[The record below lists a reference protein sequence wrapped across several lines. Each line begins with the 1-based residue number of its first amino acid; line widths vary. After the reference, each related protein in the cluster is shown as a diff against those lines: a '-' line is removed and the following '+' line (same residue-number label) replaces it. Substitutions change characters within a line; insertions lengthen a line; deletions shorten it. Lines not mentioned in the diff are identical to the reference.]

1 MRRIGSANSFPQ
13 KSQIVPGVRKLK
25 FRAVDS
31 KNMIAMPSFPP
42 VDHFVVSTNGKS
54 KKLFEQGR
62 EDPLPGFGKSLFRN
76 LIGKVDLG
84 RLIADPEEILVHGT
98 TVGVE

>member
-1 MRRIGSANSFPQ
+1 MRRIGSVNTFPQ
-13 KSQIVPGVRKLK
+13 KSKIVPGVRKLK
-25 FRAVDS
+25 FEAVDS

-62 EDPLPGFGKSLFRN
+62 EDPLPGFAKSLFRN
-76 LIGKVDLG
+76 LIGKLISE
-84 RLIADPEEILVHGT
+84 LIADPEEILVHGT